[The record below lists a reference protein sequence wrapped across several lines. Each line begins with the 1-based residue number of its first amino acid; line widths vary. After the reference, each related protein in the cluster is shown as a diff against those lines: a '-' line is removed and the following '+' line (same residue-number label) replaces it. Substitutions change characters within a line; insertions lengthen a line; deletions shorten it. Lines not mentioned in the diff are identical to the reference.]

1 MTNSPACWL
10 ISCSWCGLA
19 RICMIRLICLV
30 YVPVSYTPCS
40 LLFQKEIK
48 RSQRLCAKE
57 QGANVVLG
65 FVPSFKWW
73 MFF

>member
-1 MTNSPACWL
+1 
-10 ISCSWCGLA
+10 
-19 RICMIRLICLV
+19 
-30 YVPVSYTPCS
+30 
-40 LLFQKEIK
+40 
-48 RSQRLCAKE
+48 LCAKE